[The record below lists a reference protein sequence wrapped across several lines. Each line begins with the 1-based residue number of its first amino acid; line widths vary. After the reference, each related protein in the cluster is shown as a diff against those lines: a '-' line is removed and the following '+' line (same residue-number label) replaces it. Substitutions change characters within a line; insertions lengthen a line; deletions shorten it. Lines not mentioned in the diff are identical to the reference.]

1 MRYYAR
7 VGDLLHNPESGA
19 FAIITKLTC
28 AYIYFSLMSRDHET
42 LQFVYST
49 EKVKK
54 REVYYHLDK
63 GEINIY
69 YGSVTRRRT
78 RPKVE
83 EYIY

>member
-19 FAIITKLTC
+19 FAIVTKLTST
-28 AYIYFSLMSRDHET
+28 YIYFSLMSRDNET
-42 LQFVYST
+42 LQFVHSA

-54 REVYYHLDK
+54 NEVYYHLDK

-69 YGSVTRRRT
+69 YGSAIRRRT